1 MRNQWDFFSTERI
14 IFGNGA
20 IQRLDAALKR
30 LNAKH
35 VLLITDAGIVK
46 SGILS
51 RVTGL
56 LESWEYKLVV
66 YDGAIP
72 EPPVEKA
79 VECFEFAKSQMNI
92 DAIIGLGGGS
102 SIDLAKIVALL
113 LEHGGHPRQY
123 FGENSIPH
131 AIAPLI
137 AIPTTAGTGSEVTSV
152 AVVTDT
158 QNHMKVGIS
167 NNFLRPKVA
176 LLDPELTT
184 QLPPYVT
191 ACSGIDALAHAV
203 EAYMATDFKYIQAE
217 GEILFQG
224 SNPISDTLALQA
236 VELIYHNLVKAVQQG
251 ANLEAR
257 ANMLQ
262 GSLLAGMA
270 FSNAGTAA
278 AHALAYPL
286 GGLTRSPHGEL
297 TGLLLPYVMSY
308 NAEVQP
314 EKMRKIAHAFRVP
327 CGHLTDKE
335 ASALVVEK
343 ITELLESIGLP
354 TKLSSIGLQR
364 EAIPEIVENAL
375 RIERLIRNNPRTP
388 SRDGFISLLEAAY

>member
-1 MRNQWDFFSTERI
+1 MRNYWDFFSTERI
-14 IFGNGA
+14 IFGNGS
-20 IQRLDAALKR
+20 IQRLDAALKS
-30 LNAKH
+30 LKAKH
-35 VLLITDAGIVK
+35 VLLITDPGIVK

-51 RVTGL
+51 RVEQL
-56 LESWEYKLVV
+56 LKSWEYELIV

-72 EPPVEKA
+72 EPPIEKA

-123 FGENSIPH
+123 FGENAIPH

-158 QNHMKVGIS
+158 QHNIKVGIS
-167 NNFLRPKVA
+167 NNFLRPKIA
-176 LLDPELTT
+176 LLDPELTVE
-184 QLPPYVT
+184 LPPYVT

-203 EAYMATDFKYIQAE
+203 EAYMATDFKYIRAE

-236 VELIYHNLVKAVQQG
+236 IQLICRNLVVAVQQG
-251 ANLEAR
+251 ANIEAR
-257 ANMLQ
+257 SNMLQ

-286 GGLTRSPHGEL
+286 GGLTKSPHGEL
-297 TGLLLPYVMSY
+297 TGLLLPYVMSF
-308 NAEVQP
+308 NAEAQP
-314 EKMRKIAHAFRVP
+314 KKMRSIAHALALP
-327 CGHLTDKE
+327 CDHLTNKE
-335 ASALVVEK
+335 VAALVVRK
-343 ITELLESIGLP
+343 VMELLESIGLP
-354 TKLSSIGLQR
+354 TKLSSIGLKR
-364 EAIPEIVENAL
+364 ETIPEVADSAL
-375 RIERLIRNNPRTP
+375 KIDRLIRNNPRTP
-388 SRDGFISLLEAAY
+388 NRDGMISLLEAAF